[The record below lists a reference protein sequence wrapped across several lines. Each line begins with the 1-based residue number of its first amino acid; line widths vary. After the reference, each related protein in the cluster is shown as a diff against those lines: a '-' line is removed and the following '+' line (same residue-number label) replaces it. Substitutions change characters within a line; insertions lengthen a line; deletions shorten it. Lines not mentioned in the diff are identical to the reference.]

1 MSLSKAAP
9 MSAFHRGLGLLG
21 IHRLSEQ
28 DGRRN
33 AMLMLTLHP
42 RRVISAQSGLTR
54 DAKSDA

>member
-1 MSLSKAAP
+1 

-42 RRVISAQSGLTR
+42 RRVISARSGLTC
-54 DAKSDA
+54 DAKSYA